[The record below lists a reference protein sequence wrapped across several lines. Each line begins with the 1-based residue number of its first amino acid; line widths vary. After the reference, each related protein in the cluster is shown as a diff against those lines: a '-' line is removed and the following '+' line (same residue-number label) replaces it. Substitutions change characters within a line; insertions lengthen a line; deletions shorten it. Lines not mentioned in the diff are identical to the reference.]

1 MDHKNI
7 ESSKKDWDV
16 ITKDFHIDTTKLL
29 GKGSYG
35 TVVKAQHIG
44 SG

>member
-1 MDHKNI
+1 MEQKNLEI
-7 ESSKKDWDV
+7 YQRDWDV
-16 ITKDFHIDTTKLL
+16 IRKDFHIDTQKIL